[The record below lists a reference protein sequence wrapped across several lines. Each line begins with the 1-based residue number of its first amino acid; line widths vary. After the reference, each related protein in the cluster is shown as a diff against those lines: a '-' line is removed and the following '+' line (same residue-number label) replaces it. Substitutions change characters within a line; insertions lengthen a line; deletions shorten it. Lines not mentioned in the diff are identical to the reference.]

1 MVAYYRKPASRI
13 QEPEALADELSDV
26 FCGISDDGSEIF
38 LDGGHLHLR
47 FSSEQGR
54 RRIRR
59 FTFRDTEDST
69 VGYKKLD
76 ARDREDIGKC
86 FQK

>member
-26 FCGISDDGSEIF
+26 FCGISDDGSDIF
-38 LDGGHLHLR
+38 LDSGHLLSL
-47 FSSEQGR
+47 FPTWGK

-59 FTFRDTEDST
+59 FTFKDTEDST
-69 VGYKKLD
+69 AEYKKLD
-76 ARDREDIGKC
+76 ARDREDIDKC